1 MEGKSSM
8 TPAIHITPTPEGF
21 RVTMK
26 RLTRDNFG
34 DAIDTLKRSV
44 PPNLREFEPDSK
56 TWFVST
62 AGRTYLDAWL
72 GHMSVAHSASVEWLS
87 TDETSSDAHEH
98 ARKPHKPAK
107 VDAYTTLYLLPD
119 APVEVVKAAYKAL
132 AVLHHPDKPTG
143 DTRRMQEIVAAYKQ
157 LSPAA

>member
-87 TDETSSDAHEH
+87 TDETSSDTHERAH
-98 ARKPHKPAK
+98 PPAK

-119 APVEVVKAAYKAL
+119 APVEVVRAAYKAL
-132 AVLHHPDKPTG
+132 AIKHHPDLGG
-143 DTRRMQEIVAAYKQ
+143 DVRAMQNINAAYKQ
-157 LSPAA
+157 LAA